1 MKRYRKKKNNKEQI
15 RYYTQSV
22 GIDYWNAMDE
32 GTTMYNKQGSPIQT
46 GIVGLDNLMDGELGV
61 ILAPFGVGKTTLV
74 TRMLKPTDKLSPK
87 KKTITHKMDMT

>member
-1 MKRYRKKKNNKEQI
+1 MNKEQI

-32 GTTMYNKQGSPIQT
+32 GTTMYNKQGAPRRSTI
-46 GIVGLDNLMDGELGV
+46 INLPFSSMTQRWEVVDG
-61 ILAPFGVGKTTLV
+61 
-74 TRMLKPTDKLSPK
+74 MLKPTDKLSPN

>member
-1 MKRYRKKKNNKEQI
+1 MNKEQI

-22 GIDYWNAMDE
+22 DIDYWNAMDE

-46 GIVGLDNLMDGELGV
+46 GIVGLDNLMDGGLAKGELGV